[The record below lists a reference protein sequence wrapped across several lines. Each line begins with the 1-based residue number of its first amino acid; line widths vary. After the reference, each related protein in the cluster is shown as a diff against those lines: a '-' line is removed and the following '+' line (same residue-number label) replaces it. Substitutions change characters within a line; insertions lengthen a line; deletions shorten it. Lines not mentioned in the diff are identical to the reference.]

1 MSVLHREHRT
11 PPSHFKCLLRHGTH
25 ATATEALVWSLFDCF
40 WLFFW
45 PVPLLPPLSDW
56 GVCAGGVPPLML
68 LWVVILCVGDR
79 WSPNEGDNG
88 DVESGEKSWWP
99 PQ

>member
-1 MSVLHREHRT
+1 M
-11 PPSHFKCLLRHGTH
+11 
-25 ATATEALVWSLFDCF
+25 
-40 WLFFW
+40 
-45 PVPLLPPLSDW
+45 
-56 GVCAGGVPPLML
+56 ML